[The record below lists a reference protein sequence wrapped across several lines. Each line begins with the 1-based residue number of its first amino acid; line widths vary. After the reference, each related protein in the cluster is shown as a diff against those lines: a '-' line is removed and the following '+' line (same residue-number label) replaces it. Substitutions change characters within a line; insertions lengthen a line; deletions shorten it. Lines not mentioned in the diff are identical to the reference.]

1 MKILISLD
9 YIKKSYP
16 ILNYVEESEIM
27 PYVKMAQDTYVDNLI
42 GSYLMDRLTG
52 TASLSTTETEL
63 KDYYVKPTLLHYTI
77 YLYGRD
83 INFKFTNRG
92 ISKQF
97 TDNSDY
103 AELDEVIYKAN
114 GQKDVA
120 ENYGNRLLKF
130 ISENKN
136 NLGLNEIS
144 YSDGPAKTSFNFGG
158 IYVPTDRPKTYSS
171 RQNDI

>member
-27 PYVKMAQDTYVDNLI
+27 PYVKMAQDTYLDNIL
-42 GSYLMDRLTG
+42 GSYLINKLTG
-52 TASLSTTETEL
+52 TASLTPIETEL

-103 AELDEVIYKAN
+103 AELDEVVYKAN

-130 ISENKN
+130 INENKN
-136 NLGLNEIS
+136 DLGLNGLS
-144 YSDGPAKTSFNFGG
+144 NNDAPAKSAFNYGG
-158 IYVPTDRPKTYSS
+158 IYVPTSRPKTYSS